1 MAVPQ
6 ISRKALALLLVL
18 AAAVAAPAAAD
29 EVVALTESDFEK
41 HVGQDRG
48 ALVEFYA
55 PWFVRPLLL
64 SGLVCAVARIRWS
77 FGRGAV
83 NLECYVP

>member
-1 MAVPQ
+1 MAAPQ
-6 ISRKALALLLVL
+6 ISRKALALLVLL

-29 EVVALTESDFEK
+29 EVVALTDSDFEK

-55 PWFVRPLLL
+55 PWFARPPSL
-64 SGLVCAVARIRWS
+64 SLSLSLWS
-77 FGRGAV
+77 PYAS
-83 NLECYVP
+83 